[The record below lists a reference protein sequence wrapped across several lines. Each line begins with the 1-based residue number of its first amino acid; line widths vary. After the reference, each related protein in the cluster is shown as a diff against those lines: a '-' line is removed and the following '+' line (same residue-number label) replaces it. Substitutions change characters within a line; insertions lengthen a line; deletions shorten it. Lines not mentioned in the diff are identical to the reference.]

1 MTPQRVTLITE
12 WQGYVSAEAFTVSKA
27 QKSPSLSIYTIMVCI
42 HAHFYRSVFEVVYS
56 TLISFTVIYRTNEL
70 VVLFYTRHW
79 AWGNMKPIWMSV
91 NTKKIRTQMSSCVM
105 TTSPS
110 WQAACRA
117 VRGSEGE
124 PAGGALICSLV
135 LWARRSSSLGRSL
148 SVTADSSHTGTPS
161 SGSCAPEAG
170 TRGATKA
177 RCSYLARIHDSRS
190 SLEKQKQYKGDTHM

>member
-1 MTPQRVTLITE
+1 
-12 WQGYVSAEAFTVSKA
+12 
-27 QKSPSLSIYTIMVCI
+27 MVCM

>member
-12 WQGYVSAEAFTVSKA
+12 WQGYVSAEAFTVLKA
-27 QKSPSLSIYTIMVCI
+27 QKSPSLSIYTIMVCM
-42 HAHFYRSVFEVVYS
+42 HAQFYRSVFEVVYS

>member
-1 MTPQRVTLITE
+1 MARVRVCRGIHSFESTEESITKHLHDHGVHACTLL
-12 WQGYVSAEAFTVSKA
+12 
-27 QKSPSLSIYTIMVCI
+27 P
-42 HAHFYRSVFEVVYS
+42 YRSVFEVVYS